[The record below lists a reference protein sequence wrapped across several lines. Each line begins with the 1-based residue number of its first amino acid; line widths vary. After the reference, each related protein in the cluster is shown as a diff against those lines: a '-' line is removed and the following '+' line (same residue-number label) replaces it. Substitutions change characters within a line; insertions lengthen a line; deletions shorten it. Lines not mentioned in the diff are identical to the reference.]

1 MMIKTHLLIMTTTQK
16 QRIMNIDVKITTQKE
31 EIKPIKT
38 EKLLGIHIKD
48 DLKWAEYIQNN
59 DKSLLKQLSSRLNA
73 LKMISWVASFRI
85 RLMIANGIFCS
96 KLIFQISLW
105 GGTEDYLLQAL
116 QVVQNKAARFV
127 ARRGKYTKVED
138 LLSQC
143 GWLSVRQLVFYHSV
157 ILIHKT
163 MLTAHPKYIYSKLSS
178 QFPYNTRLAESDRV
192 RMGPACMS
200 KLEITEK
207 SFMNRSTVSYN
218 KLPSELRKIS
228 RVEVF
233 KKKLKAWVQKNI
245 KV

>member
-1 MMIKTHLLIMTTTQK
+1 
-16 QRIMNIDVKITTQKE
+16 
-31 EIKPIKT
+31 
-38 EKLLGIHIKD
+38 
-48 DLKWAEYIQNN
+48 
-59 DKSLLKQLSSRLNA
+59 
-73 LKMISWVASFRI
+73 MISWVASFKI

-127 ARRGKYTKVED
+127 ARRGKYTPVGE

-163 MLTAHPKYIYSKLSS
+163 MLTTYPKYIYSKLSS
-178 QFPYNTRLAESDRV
+178 QFPYNTRLAESDSV
-192 RMGPACMS
+192 RMGPEFKS

-218 KLPSELRKIS
+218 KLPAELRKIS
-228 RVEVF
+228 KLELF
-233 KKKLKAWVQKNI
+233 KKKLKVWVLANI
-245 KV
+245 NL

>member
-1 MMIKTHLLIMTTTQK
+1 
-16 QRIMNIDVKITTQKE
+16 
-31 EIKPIKT
+31 
-38 EKLLGIHIKD
+38 
-48 DLKWAEYIQNN
+48 
-59 DKSLLKQLSSRLNA
+59 
-73 LKMISWVASFRI
+73 
-85 RLMIANGIFCS
+85 MIANGIFCS

-127 ARRGKYTKVED
+127 ARKGKYTPVAD
-138 LLSQC
+138 LLLQC

-163 MLTAHPKYIYSKLSS
+163 KITSFPQYIYSKLST
-178 QFPYNTRLAESDRV
+178 QFPYNTRLAQSDSV
-192 RMGPACMS
+192 RMGPEFKS

-218 KLPSELRKIS
+218 KLPSELRKI
-228 RVEVF
+228 EKLELF
-233 KKKLKAWVQKNI
+233 KKNLKVWILENV